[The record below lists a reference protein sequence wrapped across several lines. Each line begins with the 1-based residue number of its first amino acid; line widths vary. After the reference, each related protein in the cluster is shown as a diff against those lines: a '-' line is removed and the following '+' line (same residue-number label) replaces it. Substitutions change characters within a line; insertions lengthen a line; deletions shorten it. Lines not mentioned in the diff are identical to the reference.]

1 MHGRLLMGVL
11 ALLLAVKPGAA
22 TCDEVLATLGS
33 PWDTR
38 LSAYGGQVVW
48 SERIAP
54 GRHVLMRWQQGRVDR
69 LPVSERAV
77 PFDVDLG
84 ADARGRPVAVYSRC
98 PGETE
103 AWGPVGGCDVYRLL
117 LAGGSE
123 RKLGRVSTAQASE
136 YAPTIWRGGVA
147 YVSSK
152 TPRSQPRLR
161 LLRRAASRPV
171 PLRGGRV
178 LAGGARV
185 GAMDLTSNA
194 LVFTWSSGDSSQLWR
209 VPLTGRRGRVLAKGF
224 VEEGFADQPVSP
236 NAAPAETVWVRAL
249 STPCIQTMVVSDHRG
264 RRRATAP
271 TSRDIR
277 ALARDGTTLYA
288 ITSSPAPCSVPPDVA
303 LVRLAPLVFIP
314 PE

>member
-1 MHGRLLMGVL
+1 MSGSLLTGVL
-11 ALLLAVKPGAA
+11 ALLLAFKPAA
-22 TCDEVLATLGS
+22 TGDEVLATLGS
-33 PWDTR
+33 PSAR

-48 SERIAP
+48 SERIGP

-69 LPVSERAV
+69 LPVPERAV

-84 ADARGRPVAVYSRC
+84 PDARGRPVAVYSRC
-98 PGETE
+98 PGESDTM
-103 AWGPVGGCDVYRLL
+103 GPVASCDVFRLL

-123 RKLGRVSTAQASE
+123 RKLGRVSTTRASE

-147 YVSSK
+147 YASSK
-152 TPRSQPRLR
+152 TIRSRPRL
-161 LLRRAASRPV
+161 LFLRRGASRPV

-185 GAMDLTSNA
+185 EAMDLTSDA
-194 LVFTWSSGDSSQLWR
+194 LVFTWSSGGSSVLWR

-224 VEEGFADQPVSP
+224 VEEGYADEQVSP
-236 NAAPAETVWVRAL
+236 NAAPAGTLWVRAL
-249 STPCIQTMVVSDHRG
+249 SEACTHTTTIFSDHRG
-264 RRRATAP
+264 QRRATAP
-271 TSRDIR
+271 TSREIR

-288 ITSSPAPCSVPPDVA
+288 ITSPLDPCSVSPDIT